1 MWHLYKT
8 LQPLNN
14 GNVPLKVITLFSV
27 IPQRFVP
34 YHPIGFLRTS
44 PAALKVAKALVSAQT
59 IASLGGDVLKSRWSC
74 LLHPSFISRIEGNVK
89 ERTLLLKKGRF
100 PGWWGLWVGYSK
112 LINELIAAAT
122 GALLCCRPS
131 LLLHCNKWRR
141 RVLLFSIH
149 DITLKTVFRQ
159 FHFVILCF
167 FFRSVCV
174 IARSC
179 YGKLKSVE
187 TILRLAVF

>member
-1 MWHLYKT
+1 MWHLYNT

-44 PAALKVAKALVSAQT
+44 PAALKVVKALVSAQT

-149 DITLKTVFRQ
+149 DITLQTVFRQ

-179 YGKLKSVE
+179 YGKLKSVV